1 MKFLRASVVLF
12 AAAASFALADD
23 SAKIKQAPTPDE
35 PVAPAPEPNA
45 KPGRAADMPEPEVAN
60 PVIVDTPDA
69 KEDQPQVVDRAEG
82 KATEPP
88 LSKGEAA
95 QVKAAAGDKSA
106 KEKSPPVPEAEAP
119 DRDYIFSLLRYLYR
133 WHIDAPMLAEDL
145 DSISAVVI
153 GYRELHPET
162 DAADKSRFAEIV
174 VPVARTRVMLKQA
187 DYEIAELGLEV
198 KNQRF
203 NVVNVAYEREFEWDP
218 QQYQVQVFTNDEVFD
233 WLHETR
239 NDRLFPGEELLRMI
253 RDEVREEVQ
262 AERPDLFNPNEPQIV
277 FLAPVSQVIN
287 EVWIYWESG
296 HHLIHFTSD
305 DDLSDIDTWRSE
317 LHHVELIDLEQDV
330 VVSALE
336 MPGSNAYITK
346 DWAGRV
352 LFNCIVLG
360 AKLVLPAD
368 TADSQRVLVD
378 PRGE

>member
-1 MKFLRASVVLF
+1 MSWWGISLAALLIAPLLPAEEADVREASVEV
-12 AAAASFALADD
+12 AAGEEATMKTEIEVEA
-23 SAKIKQAPTPDE
+23 
-35 PVAPAPEPNA
+35 APEPVEEA
-45 KPGRAADMPEPEVAN
+45 S
-60 PVIVDTPDA
+60 
-69 KEDQPQVVDRAEG
+69 AE
-82 KATEPP
+82 T
-88 LSKGEAA
+88 
-95 QVKAAAGDKSA
+95 
-106 KEKSPPVPEAEAP
+106 P
-119 DRDYIFSLLRYLYR
+119 DRDYIFALLRYLYR

-145 DSISAVVI
+145 ETIEAVVI

-162 DAADKSRFAEIV
+162 DASDNSRFAEIV

-187 DYEIAELGLEV
+187 DYEIEELGLEV

-203 NVVNVAYEREFEWDP
+203 NVVQVAYERELKWDP
-218 QQYQVQVFTNDEVFD
+218 EEYDVQVFTLDEVFD

-239 NDRLFPGEELLRMI
+239 NDRLFPGEELLKLI
-253 RDEVREEVQ
+253 RDEVREEVK
-262 AERPDLFNPNEPQIV
+262 AERPDLFNPDELQIV
-277 FLAPVSQVIN
+277 FLAPVSPVIN

-317 LHHVELIDLEQDV
+317 LHNVELIDLEQDV

-360 AKLVLPAD
+360 AKLILPAENAESQQVTVD
-368 TADSQRVLVD
+368 TPAN
-378 PRGE
+378 